1 MQFSGRPYCL
11 GSALYAQGKLKVQIK
26 VICVT
31 NCPFWVKLV
40 RDNSGS
46 NPVSL
51 KMNLLQE
58 ILIRKSIGLLNSF
71 NHFCQIPKIIIN
83 FTCIQ
88 KCT

>member
-31 NCPFWVKLV
+31 NCLFWVKLV

-46 NPVSL
+46 NPPQFE
-51 KMNLLQE
+51 NE
-58 ILIRKSIGLLNSF
+58 FTAGNS
-71 NHFCQIPKIIIN
+71 N
-83 FTCIQ
+83 
-88 KCT
+88 